1 MKNYLSRNEKT
12 GFLWKMKFCVG
23 LLTLFMTF
31 AYSAKC
37 SDSQNVSLNLKN
49 VTLGQVLSAIEAKTD
64 YHFFYNNSEI
74 NSDKKVSINVKNKC
88 ISYIL
93 DALFDI
99 KKFECKFVSN
109 QIIILKTNKINKD
122 NENTLILQS
131 KISGKIID
139 KDGLPLPG
147 ANVLVK
153 DTNLGTV
160 TDFDGNFNL
169 EIPQGKNILIISYLG
184 YKTKEVDVS
193 GKNSITV
200 TLLEDAASLD
210 EVVVVGYGT
219 QVKKTVSGSVSSISA
234 RQINEVPAVS
244 AENALIG
251 QVSGVQIQQT
261 SGEPGASA
269 TIRIRGTGS
278 ISAGNNPLFVVDGI
292 PISKN
297 LTSVGI
303 QGQLNRRAGRF
314 QEPNVN
320 PLSTINPNDIA
331 NIQVLKDA
339 SAAAIYGSRG
349 GNGVVL
355 ITTKKGAVSNKGIF
369 SFNSYFGVQSVANKI
384 DLMNSQE
391 IIDYAR
397 DSRNNNY
404 LSSVLGA
411 SINDPIGLGD
421 RGDSNYELPLKYL
434 NWDGTD
440 TDWQSLIFN
449 TSPTQS
455 YNFSYASPVKNNTSY
470 FISGG
475 YYNQEGIIQGSRFE
489 RYNTMFNLVSQLSNK
504 LKLEFRL
511 APTLTENNRKPANAP
526 YFARPPGIVYS
537 ALVQSPVIKPYNA
550 DGSINQ
556 SDNQSFLGG
565 GTTSASSPLAII
577 KSVSDK
583 LFQFQTQGSLGL
595 SYDISPELTF
605 KTFAGTYINI
615 YNRDFF
621 RDNSL
626 LYRTATEGE
635 SYAQSAASTEV
646 NWLWENTLNWVK
658 NYGNHHFDTVLGY
671 TIQKDETKITEVQ
684 ANNFPDD
691 LVKTISGGQVFAGTS
706 IKEAWSLVSALLRLN
721 YNFKDKY
728 LFTGTIRS
736 DESSR
741 FGKNNRTGYFPSFST
756 GWRMSQEDF
765 MSHNKSI
772 SELKFRFSWGQTG
785 NFEIPN
791 SGSIGLLSPDNY
803 NFNGNQVNGI
813 IQSTISNPNLTWEKS
828 SQTDIGMDLGM
839 LNRVCLESQN

>member
-1 MKNYLSRNEKT
+1 M
-12 GFLWKMKFCVG
+12 
-23 LLTLFMTF
+23 
-31 AYSAKC
+31 
-37 SDSQNVSLNLKN
+37 
-49 VTLGQVLSAIEAKTD
+49 
-64 YHFFYNNSEI
+64 
-74 NSDKKVSINVKNKC
+74 
-88 ISYIL
+88 
-93 DALFDI
+93 
-99 KKFECKFVSN
+99 
-109 QIIILKTNKINKD
+109 
-122 NENTLILQS
+122 
-131 KISGKIID
+131 
-139 KDGLPLPG
+139 PLPG